1 MYFAVWA
8 TDKADM
14 LDARQGVRDAHRAR
28 LRNPGTHRVRVLLGG
43 ATLDE
48 GSAQMNG
55 TLLVIEADD
64 ADAVRRFVAED
75 PYVLAGV
82 YATVEVRRWTW
93 GLGQPK
99 DSEST

>member
-1 MYFAVWA
+1 MYFVVWA
-8 TDKADM
+8 TDKAGVIEVRKR
-14 LDARQGVRDAHRAR
+14 ARDVHRAR
-28 LRNPGTHRVRVLLGG
+28 LRSPGTHAVRVLLGG

-55 TLLVIEADD
+55 TLLVIEAQN
-64 ADAVRRFVAED
+64 ADAVHRFVAED

-82 YATVEVRRWTW
+82 YATIEVRPWAW

-99 DSEST
+99 ESEPL